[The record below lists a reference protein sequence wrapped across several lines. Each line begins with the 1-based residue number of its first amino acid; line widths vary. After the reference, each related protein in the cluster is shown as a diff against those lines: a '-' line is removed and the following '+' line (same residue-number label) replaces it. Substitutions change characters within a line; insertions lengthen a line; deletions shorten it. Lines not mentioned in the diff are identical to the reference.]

1 MQKYSKSIEL
11 IMIAHHLSLSERG
24 KRHNASL
31 EAIKL
36 GYGGKQY
43 ICKLFKTTF
52 NTIRKGIKELNDSD
66 LYAKFPSGKE
76 RKVGGGRKK
85 FCP

>member
-1 MQKYSKSIEL
+1 
-11 IMIAHHLSLSERG
+11 IMVAHHLSLSERD
-24 KRHNASL
+24 RRLNASL
-31 EAIKL
+31 EALKL

-52 NTIRKGIKELNDSD
+52 NTIRKGIKELKDRD
-66 LYAKFPSGKE
+66 LYSLVPPDRE